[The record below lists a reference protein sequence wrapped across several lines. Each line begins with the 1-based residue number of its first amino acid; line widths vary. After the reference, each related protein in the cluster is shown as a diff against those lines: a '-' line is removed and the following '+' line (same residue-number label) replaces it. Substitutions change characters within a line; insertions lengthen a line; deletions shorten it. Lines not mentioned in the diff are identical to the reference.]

1 MCGISGI
8 IQKSNNNFFLKK
20 NIKKMIFSLKH
31 RGPDSQNYWNDY
43 SNNIALG
50 HTRLS
55 IQDLSINGSQP
66 MISSNKRFVIVFNGE
81 IYNHHKLRKNY
92 FTSRKKWKS
101 KSDTETLI
109 EFIQKFGIDETL
121 KHLSGM
127 FAFAVFDRSKKK
139 LYLVRDLHGE
149 KPLYYGWNNQD
160 FIFSSELGAITSI
173 EKFKAP
179 LNYSAVAEFLKRSYI
194 PTPYSIF
201 ENLYKLQP
209 GHYVEVILPEIKKGF
224 LNKTKKREKFKI
236 VNWKKKTS
244 FNENFKNPEKKII
257 NLLEESVKE
266 QLISDA
272 PIGCFLSGGVDSS
285 LIASIANKN
294 LKKIKTFSLIV
305 NDRSYNEKKFS
316 DEVSKKLKTSHHRIT
331 MKKNEILNTIK
342 NISNFYSEP
351 FADSSQIPTLILS
364 KYTSKYVKV
373 VLTGDAADE
382 FFGGYNRYFRL
393 KKIWNIS
400 NFFPRFFTK
409 LTFKILNKVPIF
421 LIKKIENFFYLLNIS
436 SNYTSQFSDK
446 YQKIVNSFSV
456 SNTFF
461 EFFENVTL
469 EKWVDDYV
477 NLKRKKFRNN
487 YIEKSIIKK
496 NKSNFNL
503 SDIIVLGKRVNLP
516 DDMLCKIDR
525 ASMAFGLE
533 TRVPFLDKK
542 LTSYMDKLP
551 KKYHHLI
558 ENKKIL
564 KKTLDKYIYKGFSE
578 RPKMGFS
585 IPLDSYLKKELKNFM
600 LETLSKEKI
609 DRYNIISWK
618 IVQRKIDEHLNSIK
632 NNGRF
637 LWSLIVLVSWIK
649 KNEKKVQF

>member
-1 MCGISGI
+1 
-8 IQKSNNNFFLKK
+8 
-20 NIKKMIFSLKH
+20 
-31 RGPDSQNYWNDY
+31 
-43 SNNIALG
+43 
-50 HTRLS
+50 
-55 IQDLSINGSQP
+55 
-66 MISSNKRFVIVFNGE
+66 
-81 IYNHHKLRKNY
+81 
-92 FTSRKKWKS
+92 
-101 KSDTETLI
+101 
-109 EFIQKFGIDETL
+109 
-121 KHLSGM
+121 
-127 FAFAVFDRSKKK
+127 
-139 LYLVRDLHGE
+139 
-149 KPLYYGWNNQD
+149 
-160 FIFSSELGAITSI
+160 
-173 EKFKAP
+173 
-179 LNYSAVAEFLKRSYI
+179 
-194 PTPYSIF
+194 
-201 ENLYKLQP
+201 
-209 GHYVEVILPEIKKGF
+209 
-224 LNKTKKREKFKI
+224 
-236 VNWKKKTS
+236 
-244 FNENFKNPEKKII
+244 
-257 NLLEESVKE
+257 
-266 QLISDA
+266 
-272 PIGCFLSGGVDSS
+272 
-285 LIASIANKN
+285 
-294 LKKIKTFSLIV
+294 
-305 NDRSYNEKKFS
+305 
-316 DEVSKKLKTSHHRIT
+316 

-351 FADSSQIPTLILS
+351 FADSSQIPSIILS